1 MDSKDLYIKSLE
13 ETVDRLQK
21 ELEDALAREIDS
33 GMLID
38 TPIAIGNVA
47 VGVGAGVA
55 VGSGHLNTPAIG
67 YGALAGTC
75 ISSSGVSS
83 SSGGTNSGCTSAKVP
98 ASNTVSSVSAHTSFM
113 NFINGVED
121 A

>member
-21 ELEDALAREIDS
+21 ELEDALAREIQS

-38 TPIAIGNVA
+38 TPISIGA
-47 VGVGAGVA
+47 VGYKANTVVGAGY
-55 VGSGHLNTPAIG
+55 LNTPAIG
-67 YGALAGTC
+67 YGAMAGSC
-75 ISSSGVSS
+75 ISSSGGISS
-83 SSGGTNSGCTSAKVP
+83 NGVTNAKVP
-98 ASNTVSSVSAHTSFM
+98 SSHTASGHTSFM
-113 NFINGVED
+113 DFMKDCND